1 MKFIALLVGK
11 DDGCDYGIDCNK
23 AFEVFEVASIQQA
36 LDKGNELINYY
47 GKSSLESI
55 QLFEVGL
62 SFDIPLD
69 SSTPDQKDQNLNYM
83 FSG

>member
-55 QLFEVGL
+55 Q